1 MCLEFFLS
9 DHFER
14 YLRDERRMS
23 LHTVRA
29 YLHDIENFSDFVE
42 SRGVSDAAN
51 VDTALVRSWVAE
63 STGRKLS
70 ARSMHRRLSGLR
82 AWYRWMNQVRG
93 ANIPDP
99 LQALFPPK
107 RGKSLVPVN
116 DRASLNALLEV
127 YDASVADIRLAWLP
141 VVSLFL
147 TGMRVSELCAFRIA
161 DWDRSAG
168 QFRVKGKGGKQ
179 RLIPVH
185 PWLVKHLEELCG
197 WNRRSADSPL
207 WLRPD
212 GSACYPRYMH
222 RLVKSVMSE
231 LEARGRLSPHTLRH
245 SFATEMLNEGA
256 DLLAVKDLLGHSNLA
271 ATQVY
276 TRTSLEKLRQLH
288 KLLHP
293 RSE

>member
-9 DHFER
+9 ESFER

-29 YLHDIENFSDFVE
+29 YLQDIQDFSDFIG
-42 SRGVSDAAN
+42 SRGIADAQAI
-51 VDTALVRSWVAE
+51 DTALVRAWVADRA
-63 STGRKLS
+63 SRQLS
-70 ARSMHRRLSGLR
+70 ARSLHRRLSGLR

-93 ANIPDP
+93 AGLPDP
-99 LQALFPPK
+99 LQALFPPRK
-107 RGKSLVPVN
+107 GKTLVPVN
-116 DRASLNALLEV
+116 DSTSLNALL
-127 YDASVADIRLAWLP
+127 DAFDAADEGIRVEWLP

-147 TGMRVSELCAFRIA
+147 TGMRVSELCAFRIG
-161 DWDRSAG
+161 DWDRASG
-168 QFRVKGKGGKQ
+168 QFRITGKGGKQ
-179 RLIPVH
+179 RLVPVH
-185 PWLVKHLEELCG
+185 PWLARHLEMLSG
-197 WNRRSADSPL
+197 WNQRTTDQPL
-207 WLRPD
+207 WVRPD
-212 GSACYPRYMH
+212 GTPCYPRYMH
-222 RLVKSVMSE
+222 RLVKTVMSS

-245 SFATEMLNEGA
+245 SFATELLNEGA
-256 DLLAVKDLLGHSNLA
+256 DLLAVKDLLGHASLS

>member
-1 MCLEFFLS
+1 MCLEFFLYEQ
-9 DHFER
+9 FER
-14 YLRDERRMS
+14 YLRHERRMS
-23 LHTVRA
+23 AHTVRA
-29 YLHDIENFSDFVE
+29 YLQDLSDFSAFLERRGISQPDAVE
-42 SRGVSDAAN
+42 
-51 VDTALVRSWVAE
+51 TAVVRAWVADSAARE
-63 STGRKLS
+63 LS
-70 ARSMHRRLSGLR
+70 PRSMHRRLSGLR

-93 ANIPDP
+93 AGLQDP

-107 RGKSLVPVN
+107 KGKSLVPVN
-116 DRASLNALLEV
+116 DPASLAALLESF
-127 YDASVADIRLAWLP
+127 DEAAPDIQMQWLP

-147 TGMRVSELCAFRIA
+147 TGMRVSELCAFRVS
-161 DWDRSAG
+161 DWDRSSG
-168 QFRVKGKGGKQ
+168 QFRIKGKGGKE
-179 RLIPVH
+179 RMVPVH
-185 PWLVKHLEELCG
+185 PWLSRHLDRLNAWDQRHNDG
-197 WNRRSADSPL
+197 PL

-212 GSACYPRYMH
+212 GTPCYPRYMH

-245 SFATEMLNEGA
+245 SFATGLLDEGA
-256 DLLAVKDLLGHSNLA
+256 DLLAVKELLGHSSLS

>member
-1 MCLEFFLS
+1 MSLEFFLS
-9 DHFER
+9 GQFER
-14 YLRDERRMS
+14 YLLHERRLS
-23 LHTVRA
+23 SHTARA
-29 YLHDIENFSDFVE
+29 YLQDLSDFSALLE
-42 SRGVSDAAN
+42 QRGISEAAA
-51 VDTALVRSWVAE
+51 VDTTVVRAWVAD
-63 STGRKLS
+63 SAGRELS
-70 ARSMHRRLSGLR
+70 PRSMHRRLSGLR

-93 ANIPDP
+93 AGLHDP

-107 RGKSLVPVN
+107 KGKTLVPVN
-116 DRASLNALLEV
+116 DPASLAALLETF
-127 YDASVADIRLAWLP
+127 DEAAEDLRLQWLP

-147 TGMRVSELCAFRIA
+147 TGMRVSELCAFRIG

-168 QFRVKGKGGKQ
+168 QFRIKGKGGKQ
-179 RLIPVH
+179 RLVPVL
-185 PWLVKHLEELCG
+185 PWLTRHLEQLSD
-197 WNRRSADSPL
+197 WNKRSPESPL
-207 WLRPD
+207 WLRPN
-212 GSACYPRYMH
+212 ATPCYPRYMH

-245 SFATEMLNEGA
+245 SFATGLLDEGA
-256 DLLAVKDLLGHSNLA
+256 DLLAVKELLGHSSLS